1 MESAWQVAFIALQ
14 GVMVIAFSLG
24 AYLWKRTDSQNT
36 KIFAKISNLESQMD
50 IAEKRYVSHTYLESI
65 IKEYESVVKAFEKKI
80 AELDNLSDMS
90 SLIATHNNELLQEI
104 NKKLNNVL
112 DNPDYFNRCPYRK
125 GESK

>member
-24 AYLWKRTDSQNT
+24 AYLWKRTDSQNAR
-36 KIFAKISNLESQMD
+36 IFQKISNLESQMD
-50 IAEKRYVSHTYLESI
+50 IAEKRYVSHAYLESI
-65 IKEYESVVKAFEKKI
+65 MKEYESVVKAFEKKI
-80 AELDNLSDMS
+80 AELDNLSNMS

-104 NKKLNNVL
+104 SKKLDNIL

>member
-24 AYLWKRTDSQNT
+24 AYLWKRTDSQNAR
-36 KIFAKISNLESQMD
+36 IFQKISNLESQVD
-50 IAEKRYVSHTYLESI
+50 IAEKRYVSYVYLESI
-65 IKEYESVVKAFEKKI
+65 MKEYESVVKAFEKKI
-80 AELDNLSDMS
+80 AELDNLSNMS